1 MENEYPKVSVADVVE
16 IISGGTPKTT
26 VQEYWNGDISWLSIS
41 DFNNDY
47 RWVSNTEKYITK
59 RGLAESATTLLNK
72 GDIII
77 SARGTVG
84 VLAQLAKP
92 MAFNQSCYG
101 IRGKA
106 GISETDFLYYALRQA
121 VANMKQVAHGGVF
134 NTITRDTFKII
145 QISLPSLPEQRAIAR
160 ILGTLDD
167 KIEANRHM
175 NETLEAIARALFKSW
190 FVDFDPV
197 RAKAEGREPAGM
209 DAETAALFPDS
220 FEETELGMVPKGWRC
235 ELVGNEAQVIKG
247 VSYRSEDLAE
257 SDTALVTLKSIK
269 RGGGYRSDGLKQYR
283 GEYKSDQMVCPGE
296 LVVAQTD
303 VTQAAD
309 VIGKPALV
317 LTDDMFKILVA
328 SLDILIVR
336 PINGNLPQEFFYLL
350 FLTPEFQEHI
360 YGHTNGTTVLHLSK
374 TGIQSYVFVR
384 PSAQIAHVFEDAVVP
399 IFQRIALNEQESRTL
414 AALRDALLPKLI
426 SGEIRV
432 GDAEQFSKKL

>member
-1 MENEYPKVSVADVVE
+1 
-16 IISGGTPKTT
+16 
-26 VQEYWNGDISWLSIS
+26 
-41 DFNNDY
+41 
-47 RWVSNTEKYITK
+47 
-59 RGLAESATTLLNK
+59 
-72 GDIII
+72 
-77 SARGTVG
+77 
-84 VLAQLAKP
+84 
-92 MAFNQSCYG
+92 
-101 IRGKA
+101 
-106 GISETDFLYYALRQA
+106 
-121 VANMKQVAHGGVF
+121 
-134 NTITRDTFKII
+134 
-145 QISLPSLPEQRAIAR
+145 
-160 ILGTLDD
+160 
-167 KIEANRHM
+167 
-175 NETLEAIARALFKSW
+175 
-190 FVDFDPV
+190 
-197 RAKAEGREPAGM
+197 
-209 DAETAALFPDS
+209 
-220 FEETELGMVPKGWRC
+220 MVPKGWRC

-269 RGGGYRSDGLKQYR
+269 RGGGYRFDGLKQYR